1 MRLTTLA
8 ALALLSPTALS
19 QDPVISEFLASN
31 DNGIVDFEGDSS
43 DWIEIHN
50 PGSSVID
57 LGGWHLTDD
66 PAART
71 KWTFPGTTFIAP
83 GGFLIVF
90 ASSKDLTNPADELH
104 TNFRLTSAG
113 EFLGLYDPTASF
125 ASTSF
130 DRAYPE
136 QFEDVSYGFEFSPN
150 ITSNEYYFFTP
161 TPGSENISPGPLL
174 TEVSHFPELPSD
186 NDDVVV
192 TARLAGSLGATGF
205 VQLDYRVMYNGALS
219 LQMLDD
225 GVAPDAVAGDSIFT
239 GAIPASASAPGEM
252 LRWSITALDA
262 NWNGTRE
269 PPFIDPE
276 RDPEYFGTIVE
287 DSSIATSLR
296 TYHWYVQNTA
306 AANSTAGTRASLWFE
321 GRFYDNI
328 RCNARGGSS
337 QTYPK
342 KSYKFDFNPGERFFL
357 EESGRKVDEF
367 NLNTTWGD
375 KSFIRQELCYELYAA
390 CGAKGGLSHMAR
402 LHQNG
407 EFFSVCAFIEEPDE
421 DYLARLDLDQDGAL
435 YKMYNAATSGSS
447 SVEKITRV
455 DEDTSDL
462 ESFIDGIQLTN
473 SNRRRNVFDTVDI
486 PAVISYLA
494 ATAIMFDNDHV
505 AKNYYL
511 YRDTDGDGEWRF
523 LPWDKDLTL
532 GRNYTVGGG
541 VLNDSMFAVQDPLC
555 HPLFGD
561 RFRPKN
567 DGPWNR
573 LIDAMYSEPDIVE
586 MYGRRLRTLM
596 DQLLQPPGTPVSE
609 RVLESYLDQKVAQ
622 LSGDIA
628 LDVARWGIPSWGTSY
643 NFTDSIARIKSQY
656 LTPRRTHFYVTHN
669 VSNGGIIP
677 DAAIPARVKIRYI
690 EGSPASGIQDEEFI
704 VLHNPNPFAVDLS
717 GWTLSGGIE
726 FTFDPGTVIVSD
738 GTLYVSPNLATFR
751 ARPTGPSGGQE
762 LFVVGPY
769 DMHVGIGEEVI
780 LSNPTGRVVHRRSFG
795 PFSSGN

>member
-8 ALALLSPTALS
+8 ALALLSPSALS

-104 TNFRLTSAG
+104 TNFKLTSAG

-136 QFEDVSYGFEFSPN
+136 QFEDVSYGFEFTPN

-161 TPGSENISPGPLL
+161 TPGSQNVSPGPLL

-192 TARLAGSLGATGF
+192 TARLVGSLGATGF
-205 VQLDYRVMYNGALS
+205 VQLDYRVMYNGAQS

-239 GAIPASASAPGEM
+239 VAIPASASAPGEM
-252 LRWSITALDA
+252 LRWSLTALDA

-287 DSSIATSLR
+287 DPSIATSLR

-321 GRFYDNI
+321 GRFYDNV

-357 EESGRKVDEF
+357 EHLVD
-367 NLNTTWGD
+367 
-375 KSFIRQELCYELYAA
+375 
-390 CGAKGGLSHMAR
+390 
-402 LHQNG
+402 G
-407 EFFSVCAFIEEPDE
+407 EFA
-421 DYLARLDLDQDGAL
+421 GAI
-435 YKMYNAATSGSS
+435 N
-447 SVEKITRV
+447 RV
-455 DEDTSDL
+455 
-462 ESFIDGIQLTN
+462 
-473 SNRRRNVFDTVDI
+473 
-486 PAVISYLA
+486 PA
-494 ATAIMFDNDHV
+494 
-505 AKNYYL
+505 
-511 YRDTDGDGEWRF
+511 E
-523 LPWDKDLTL
+523 
-532 GRNYTVGGG
+532 
-541 VLNDSMFAVQDPLC
+541 
-555 HPLFGD
+555 
-561 RFRPKN
+561 
-567 DGPWNR
+567 
-573 LIDAMYSEPDIVE
+573 
-586 MYGRRLRTLM
+586 
-596 DQLLQPPGTPVSE
+596 
-609 RVLESYLDQKVAQ
+609 
-622 LSGDIA
+622 
-628 LDVARWGIPSWGTSY
+628 
-643 NFTDSIARIKSQY
+643 TDSR
-656 LTPRRTHFYVTHN
+656 
-669 VSNGGIIP
+669 SN
-677 DAAIPARVKIRYI
+677 
-690 EGSPASGIQDEEFI
+690 
-704 VLHNPNPFAVDLS
+704 
-717 GWTLSGGIE
+717 
-726 FTFDPGTVIVSD
+726 
-738 GTLYVSPNLATFR
+738 
-751 ARPTGPSGGQE
+751 
-762 LFVVGPY
+762 
-769 DMHVGIGEEVI
+769 MHVGGKPAKSELTARERDICAALGPELKDRGLIFVGIDVIGDYLTEINVT
-780 LSNPTGRVVHRRSFG
+780 SPTGLQEINRFDGACLESMIWDAIEARR
-795 PFSSGN
+795 